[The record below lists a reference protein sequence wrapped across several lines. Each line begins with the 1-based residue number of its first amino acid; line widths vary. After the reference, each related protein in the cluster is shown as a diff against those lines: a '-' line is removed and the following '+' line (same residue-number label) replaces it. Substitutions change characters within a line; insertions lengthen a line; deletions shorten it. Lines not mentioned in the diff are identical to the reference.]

1 MIAAAIKYWYLI
13 AIVVLLTAVTVTGY
27 ALADSYK
34 SNGKLQEKLKA
45 QTTYSG
51 GLLNQLEECNKRVTS
66 TAQEGAVSYGRCQ
79 DLAMNDATKN
89 FDLGV
94 TFGRATCPK
103 PTVSK

>member
-13 AIVVLLTAVTVTGY
+13 AIIILTVALTVTGY

-51 GLLNQLEECNKRVTS
+51 GLLNQLEECNKKVTS

-79 DLAMNDATKN
+79 DLVMNDATKN

-94 TFGRATCPK
+94 TFGRATCPS
-103 PTVSK
+103 VSATR